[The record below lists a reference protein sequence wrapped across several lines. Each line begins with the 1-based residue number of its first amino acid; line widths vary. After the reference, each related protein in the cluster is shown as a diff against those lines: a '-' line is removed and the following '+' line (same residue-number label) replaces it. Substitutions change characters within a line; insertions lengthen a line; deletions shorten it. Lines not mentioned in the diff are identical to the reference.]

1 MLARSLSNEL
11 SLLLHIFSGL
21 MVSQNNLEAKNVI
34 KIITCLFI
42 AWWDYFVLLTYNI
55 LVNNNNNNKTALS
68 YSNISWGSSEK

>member
-1 MLARSLSNEL
+1 
-11 SLLLHIFSGL
+11 